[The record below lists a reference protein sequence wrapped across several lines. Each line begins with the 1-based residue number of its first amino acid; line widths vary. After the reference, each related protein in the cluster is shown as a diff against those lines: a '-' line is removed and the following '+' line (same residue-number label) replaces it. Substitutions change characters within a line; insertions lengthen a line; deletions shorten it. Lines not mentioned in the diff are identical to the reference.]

1 VNVKICKGCK
11 NALHLRLFRSDV
23 RTKDGLSRFC
33 DACNSTRDS
42 AKSEHLTS
50 RRMRELDEA
59 GIRSTDSS
67 VFGALIRHGHDLDFE
82 PQNEALPTGARI
94 GSIEQIEVLRLR
106 VQNGQPLF
114 HPGDEKR
121 MATNEQRAECVR
133 WLAAQVDV
141 YRKWKNGKEKS
152 A

>member
-1 VNVKICKGCK
+1 MNIKICKGCK
-11 NALHLRLFRSDV
+11 NALNLRLFRSDV

-33 DACNSTRDS
+33 DSCNSTRDS

-67 VFGALIRHGHDLDFE
+67 VFGALIRHGHD
-82 PQNEALPTGARI
+82 
-94 GSIEQIEVLRLR
+94 
-106 VQNGQPLF
+106 
-114 HPGDEKR
+114 GDEKR
-121 MATNEQRAECVR
+121 MATNGQRAECVR

-141 YRKWKNGKEKS
+141 YRKWKNDKEKS